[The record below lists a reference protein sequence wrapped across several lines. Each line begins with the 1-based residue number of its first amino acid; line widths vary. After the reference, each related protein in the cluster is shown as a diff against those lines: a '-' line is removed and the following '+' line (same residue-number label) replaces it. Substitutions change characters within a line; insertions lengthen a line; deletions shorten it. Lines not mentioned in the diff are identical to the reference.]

1 MTLRE
6 AKESAWGNSAEN
18 GRAASRGIPGNSAW
32 LPALWE
38 GSRAERQ
45 RVRFLTSAALPFDG
59 DVDVVER
66 DPLQIGIVLLLGR
79 ELRQRLLGHQV
90 HCASASFLGR
100 AREHQIGGRTN
111 RVSSSGGSLAP
122 AS

>member
-1 MTLRE
+1 
-6 AKESAWGNSAEN
+6 
-18 GRAASRGIPGNSAW
+18 
-32 LPALWE
+32 
-38 GSRAERQ
+38 
-45 RVRFLTSAALPFDG
+45 
-59 DVDVVER
+59 
-66 DPLQIGIVLLLGR
+66 VLLLGR